1 MAGGK
6 KTNYIATYKGKI
18 HHRPLIRNYAY
29 RKKKKKFND
38 KRKNSQ
44 YSSLRKMK
52 IRKKWRQNK
61 NHKNTTH

>member
-52 IRKKWRQNK
+52 IRKK
-61 NHKNTTH
+61 